1 MAFKFKYLSQK
12 VFLQF
17 QQSIFNANALW
28 TFFLSLPL
36 HIAENSFEVSSVQIG
51 GIVGADGDQIDWRH
65 QGLVSVLDPLIIFA
79 FINSDTPQHT
89 LHCFLDPSP
98 SNHWTNGANLPP
110 WQHVGCFQILLQF
123 QKESRIC
130 QLGVCESRIRTPS
143 LSGKVEIGQGG
154 AIKLI
159 QHGQQLLLAARIL
172 FIIG

>member
-1 MAFKFKYLSQK
+1 MFKYLSQQ

-17 QQSIFNANALW
+17 QQFIFNANALW
-28 TFFLSLPL
+28 TFFLPL

-130 QLGVCESRIRTPS
+130 QLGVWESRIRTLS

-159 QHGQQLLLAARIL
+159 QHGQQLLSAARIF